1 MSSGAKTCTKAYHEF
16 LCGLDVI
23 PETFGREEDVTKI
36 KTYINDF
43 FLNNNGSGFLRII
56 GESGIGKTRLVL
68 ELLKDEF
75 PLISIYYEQAS
86 LFKNLRAFLSQNQQI
101 NGRIVIVLDECDEKF
116 IDDLSNRPATSA
128 GVKIFFIC
136 INNQKDSY
144 HHQIP
149 LIEIN
154 SLDRQSIQQILF
166 PEKNNRLNQ
175 HNQERW
181 AEMCGGSPYV
191 ASTLRRLIAEKVIDL
206 ENPDLSQLDKV
217 WNKILF
223 GERIP
228 NEKNTEQQMTML
240 RSIALFLRFGES
252 GSYSKE
258 KDYIFTII
266 TNLKGAEDIKRSDFD
281 DLIERL
287 KKRKILK
294 GDYTLQITPKLLH
307 IWLWSQWWENYSESL
322 NLKEGWFQGLPQEL
336 QVYFHKMFQYAK
348 SSEGTKKITQ
358 KLLSEEGPF
367 RQNEKFLLSDS
378 GSGFFLILS
387 ETDPEQALDVLK
399 QTIYTWDKDKLLN
412 LRQGR
417 RSIIFA
423 LEKIAVHKD
432 LCLDALRILLKL
444 AEAENESCNNNA
456 TGIFIDYFM
465 QGYGQVA
472 MSQLAPVQRL
482 KFLTSIFEDPC
493 SSDLIKEICL
503 NAFNKSLTLR
513 ITRWGIPFEE
523 ANIKPWTPKDDNEY
537 QEGFFYVL
545 DYLREKLNDS
555 SFEKYHQEIFKIL
568 NLHLGEFIQWH
579 DFKDKIFEIID
590 VLSAKCLNKDL
601 LLDRLDWIKKYADG
615 IPHEDK
621 QKIDSFID
629 RLYGSGFKAR
639 FQKYV
644 LKHIFTKD
652 EKLSISK
659 ELDRLAKQISKM
671 SPNEFSE
678 NFNLLV
684 QVEAASLTELGSKTA
699 KYDRNNR
706 ILDLFLSHFEKLSK
720 QNSFSCGFLTGYISS
735 STQPE
740 KLLEKIYSLHEQKD
754 VIPFIIA
761 GSTHKGISGM
771 EIERLIKFAKEE
783 NLPLSAFQSF
793 HYGGTISNSSASEKT
808 MNRFISFIAGYE
820 SLEAFLLAIDIF
832 YSFYYLFDNKARTVD
847 ANYAFKLLK
856 KIGKFRDMQASN
868 HLYSLFE
875 IANKLINLDLEK
887 SLKFADFIL
896 KNISSQFFGY
906 KDHYI
911 REYLKTMI
919 EKDSQGMWNIFSK
932 YILLGKNNWKY
943 ENILSGNLYLH
954 ENSNELIKVFNK
966 NDIFDWID
974 GDLEKRAVIIASFI
988 PRDYISYDKGEDSF
1002 TKEFIQR
1009 YGNIK
1014 AVRDRVSG
1022 TLNTGSFTGSLVAI
1036 FDERVNLC
1044 KQYLK
1049 NESDK
1054 NIKKFLEEHL
1064 EACMN
1069 NLQRHKEHEERDL
1082 FWNP

>member
-1 MSSGAKTCTKAYHEF
+1 
-16 LCGLDVI
+16 
-23 PETFGREEDVTKI
+23 
-36 KTYINDF
+36 
-43 FLNNNGSGFLRII
+43 
-56 GESGIGKTRLVL
+56 
-68 ELLKDEF
+68 
-75 PLISIYYEQAS
+75 
-86 LFKNLRAFLSQNQQI
+86 
-101 NGRIVIVLDECDEKF
+101 
-116 IDDLSNRPATSA
+116 
-128 GVKIFFIC
+128 
-136 INNQKDSY
+136 
-144 HHQIP
+144 
-149 LIEIN
+149 
-154 SLDRQSIQQILF
+154 
-166 PEKNNRLNQ
+166 
-175 HNQERW
+175 
-181 AEMCGGSPYV
+181 
-191 ASTLRRLIAEKVIDL
+191 
-206 ENPDLSQLDKV
+206 
-217 WNKILF
+217 
-223 GERIP
+223 
-228 NEKNTEQQMTML
+228 ML

-266 TNLKGAEDIKRSDFD
+266 KKLKGAEDIQRSDFD
-281 DLIERL
+281 NLIERL
-287 KKRKILK
+287 KERKILK

-307 IWLWSQWWENYSESL
+307 IWLWSQWWENYSDSL
-322 NLKEGWFQGLPQEL
+322 NLKDGWFQDLPQEL
-336 QVYFHKMFQYAK
+336 QVYFHRMFQYAK

-399 QTIYTWDKDKLLN
+399 QTIYTWDKDRLLN

-423 LEKIAVHKD
+423 LEKIAVHED
-432 LCLDALRILLKL
+432 FCIDALRILLKL
-444 AEAENESCNNNA
+444 AEAENENCNNNA

-472 MSQLAPVQRL
+472 MSQLAPIKRL
-482 KFLTSIFEDPC
+482 IFLASIFEDPN
-493 SSDLIKEICL
+493 SSHLIKGMCL

-513 ITRWGIPFEE
+513 ITRMGIPFEE
-523 ANIKPWTPKDDNEY
+523 ANIEPWAPKNDQEY
-537 QEGFFYVL
+537 IEGFFYVL
-545 DYLREKLNDS
+545 NYLQDKLGDS
-555 SFEKYHQEIFKIL
+555 SFEKYHDEIFKIL
-568 NLHLGEFIQWH
+568 NLHLGEFIQWP
-579 DFKDKIFEIID
+579 DFKDKIFELIG

-601 LLDRLDWIKKYADG
+601 LLDQLDWIKRYADG
-615 IPHEDK
+615 IPQEDK

-629 RLYGSGFKAR
+629 GLYGSGFKAR

-644 LKHIFTKD
+644 LKHIFTVEED
-652 EKLSISK
+652 EKSFIA
-659 ELDRLAKQISKM
+659 EALDRLAREISEM

-699 KYDRNNR
+699 QYDPNRR

-735 STQPE
+735 STQQE
-740 KLLEKIYSLHEQKD
+740 NLLEKIYSLQEQKD
-754 VIPFIIA
+754 VIPFIIS
-761 GSTHKGISGM
+761 GCTHKGIS
-771 EIERLIKFAKEE
+771 EIEVKRLIQFAKRE
-783 NLPLSAFQSF
+783 NLPLGAFQSF

-832 YSFYYLFDNKARTVD
+832 YSFYYLFDNKTRTVD

-856 KIGKFRDMQASN
+856 GIEKFRNMQASN

-896 KNISSQFFGY
+896 KNISSKLFLY
-906 KDHYI
+906 KDRYI
-911 REYLKTMI
+911 RNHLEIMI
-919 EKDSQGMWNIFSK
+919 KADSHEMWNLFSK
-932 YILLGKNNWKY
+932 YILLEKNNWKY
-943 ENILSGNLYLH
+943 QNILGGNLYLH

-966 NDIFDWID
+966 NDIFDWINED
-974 GDLEKRAVIIASFI
+974 IEKRAITVSRFV

-1009 YGNIK
+1009 YGNMK
-1014 AVRDRVSG
+1014 DVREWVSD
-1022 TLNTGSFTGSLVAI
+1022 TLNTGSSTGSLVAI

-1064 EACMN
+1064 EACVN
-1069 NLQRHKEHEERDL
+1069 NLQKYKEYEERDL

>member
-1 MSSGAKTCTKAYHEF
+1 LT
-16 LCGLDVI
+16 
-23 PETFGREEDVTKI
+23 
-36 KTYINDF
+36 
-43 FLNNNGSGFLRII
+43 
-56 GESGIGKTRLVL
+56 
-68 ELLKDEF
+68 
-75 PLISIYYEQAS
+75 
-86 LFKNLRAFLSQNQQI
+86 
-101 NGRIVIVLDECDEKF
+101 
-116 IDDLSNRPATSA
+116 
-128 GVKIFFIC
+128 
-136 INNQKDSY
+136 
-144 HHQIP
+144 
-149 LIEIN
+149 
-154 SLDRQSIQQILF
+154 
-166 PEKNNRLNQ
+166 
-175 HNQERW
+175 
-181 AEMCGGSPYV
+181 
-191 ASTLRRLIAEKVIDL
+191 VIDL

-228 NEKNTEQQMTML
+228 NEKDTKQQMIML

-252 GSYSKE
+252 GSHSKE

-266 TNLKGAEDIKRSDFD
+266 TKLKGAEDIKPPDFD
-281 DLIERL
+281 NLIKRL
-287 KKRKILK
+287 KEGKILK

-307 IWLWSQWWENYSESL
+307 IWLWSQWWEKHYESL
-322 NLKEGWFQGLPQEL
+322 DVKEEWFQNLPQDL
-336 QVYFHKMFQYAK
+336 QNYFHRMFRYAA

-412 LRQGR
+412 LKQGR

-423 LEKIAVHKD
+423 LEKIAVYED
-432 LCLDALRILLKL
+432 FCIDALRILLKL
-444 AEAENESCNNNA
+444 AEAENESFNNNA
-456 TGIFIDYFM
+456 TGIFIDSFM

-472 MSQLAPVQRL
+472 MSQLAPIERL
-482 KFLTSIFEDPC
+482 KFLVSVFEDPH

-503 NAFNKSLTLR
+503 KAFNKSLTLR
-513 ITRWGIPFEE
+513 IMRMGIPFEE
-523 ANIKPWTPKDDNEY
+523 ANIEPWAPKNDQEY
-537 QEGFFYVL
+537 IEGFSYVL
-545 DYLREKLNDS
+545 DYLREKLNDL

-579 DFKDKIFEIID
+579 DFKDKIFEIIG

-601 LLDRLDWIKKYADG
+601 LLDQLDWIKKYVSG
-615 IPHEDK
+615 ILEEDK
-621 QKIDSFID
+621 QKIDFFID
-629 RLYGSGFKAR
+629 RLCGSSFEAR

-644 LKHIFTKD
+644 LKLNFTVNQN
-652 EKLSISK
+652 EKLFIAE
-659 ELDRLAKQISKM
+659 ELDRLAREISEM

-735 STQPE
+735 FKQQK
-740 KLLEKIYSLHEQKD
+740 KLLEKIYSLQEQKD
-754 VIPFIIA
+754 VIPFII
-761 GSTHKGISGM
+761 GGCIHKGISGI
-771 EIERLIKFAKEE
+771 EVERLIKFAKKE

-808 MNRFISFIAGYE
+808 MNKFILFIAGYD
-820 SLEAFLLAIDIF
+820 SLEAFLLSVNIF
-832 YSFYYLFDNKARTVD
+832 YSFYYLFDNKTRKVD
-847 ANYAFKLLK
+847 ANYAFKLLQR
-856 KIGKFRDMQASN
+856 IETFLDTQASS
-868 HLYSLFE
+868 HLYTLFE
-875 IANKLINLDLEK
+875 IASKLIHLDLEK

-896 KNISSQFFGY
+896 KNISSQFFRY
-906 KDHYI
+906 EDHYI
-911 REYLKTMI
+911 RKYLKTMI
-919 EKDSQGMWNIFSK
+919 ETDSQGIWDLFSK
-932 YILLGKNNWKY
+932 YILLEKNNWKY
-943 ENILSGNLYLH
+943 ENILGGNLYLH

-966 NDIFDWID
+966 NDIFDWINED
-974 GDLEKRAVIIASFI
+974 IEKRAITVSRFV

-1009 YGNIK
+1009 YGNMK
-1014 AVRDRVSG
+1014 AVRERVSR

-1049 NESDK
+1049 DESDK

-1064 EACMN
+1064 EACVN
-1069 NLQRHKEHEERDL
+1069 NLQRDKEDEERDL